1 MSIAERRVV
10 PLNSRCSR
18 KCVEPWWPSASSLEP
33 TPTQHPNVAERS
45 PGMVSV
51 STLTPPGRTERR
63 TMAPPASP
71 LTVCSAE
78 PAGLSGSGMPVT
90 SGVRPGRFLR
100 RGGTLA
106 TRGVGLVLG
115 QYRHQRQ
122 LAPGVDGRDL
132 HLDLLPDGEH
142 VLD

>member
-51 STLTPPGRTERR
+51 STRTPPGRTERR

-71 LTVCSAE
+71 LTICSAE
-78 PAGLSGSGMPVT
+78 PAGFSGSGIPVT
-90 SGVRPGRFLR
+90 SGVRPGRLLR
-100 RGGTLA
+100 SGGTLSA
-106 TRGVGLVLG
+106 GGVGLSLG
-115 QYRHQRQ
+115 QHRDQRQ
-122 LAPGVDGRDL
+122 LAPRVDSRDL
-132 HLDLLPDGEH
+132 HLDLLADREH
-142 VLD
+142 VL